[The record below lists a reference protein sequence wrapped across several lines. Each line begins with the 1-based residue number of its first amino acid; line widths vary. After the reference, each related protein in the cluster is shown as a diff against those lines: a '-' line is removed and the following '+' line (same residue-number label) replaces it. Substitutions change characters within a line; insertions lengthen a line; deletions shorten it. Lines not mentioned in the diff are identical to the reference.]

1 MLGKAWF
8 VSHSSAYRYMSRLH
22 FGKQIFSKTMI
33 VSSPPVSIVIPTYQ
47 GERFLEET
55 LASVRAQTYPAL
67 EIIISDDGST
77 DRTLEIV
84 KDFQQQTAL
93 DCQVFTHEHLGMVD
107 NWNCAVSRSRGK
119 YIKFLLQ
126 DDLLDANCVS
136 EMVELAESDREIGL
150 VFSRRDLLLSEEA
163 KTNDTCLAIVR
174 QIENLHSG
182 WSRLALVQSGRSLL
196 SDPRFLEGCI
206 NKIGEPS
213 TVLIRKEVFDTVGEF
228 DPDLCQHVDIDMWCR
243 IMLNYQVGFID
254 RTLSFFRV
262 HLSQQTLQNQQSDRI
277 STDLQLFLRK
287 MMVDPCYSELPTC
300 LTSAIYV
307 KLKEERDD
315 LLARNTTHQQRIQ
328 ELEITES
335 ELQAERSK
343 HLHLIEKISTELQKA
358 QDVITG
364 MESSKF
370 WKIRTTWKQTKRVLR
385 LPDND

>member
-1 MLGKAWF
+1 
-8 VSHSSAYRYMSRLH
+8 
-22 FGKQIFSKTMI
+22 MI

-243 IMLNYQVGFID
+243 IMLNYKVGFID

-315 LLARNTTHQQRIQ
+315 LLARNTIYQQRIQ

>member
-1 MLGKAWF
+1 
-8 VSHSSAYRYMSRLH
+8 
-22 FGKQIFSKTMI
+22 
-33 VSSPPVSIVIPTYQ
+33 
-47 GERFLEET
+47 
-55 LASVRAQTYPAL
+55 
-67 EIIISDDGST
+67 
-77 DRTLEIV
+77 
-84 KDFQQQTAL
+84 
-93 DCQVFTHEHLGMVD
+93 
-107 NWNCAVSRSRGK
+107 
-119 YIKFLLQ
+119 
-126 DDLLDANCVS
+126 VS

-243 IMLNYQVGFID
+243 IMLNYKVGFID

-287 MMVDPCYSELPTC
+287 MMVDPCY
-300 LTSAIYV
+300 
-307 KLKEERDD
+307 
-315 LLARNTTHQQRIQ
+315 RNTTHQQRIQ